1 MRLLSDVRTDAQFIR
16 KYIRAWSYF
25 YLIKEGNDLRETSLE
40 EIEER
45 IPRAY
50 AALFDHMYGNLT
62 ILDAKANVLIASS
75 SIFTAALGIILTT
88 GLQSSQHW
96 LVTAL
101 SLDTIISLISVL
113 LAISVV
119 SVHWSTVEELELPYI
134 DDFVRHLVY
143 VRNSRTLR
151 YRAAWLLHIV
161 VILFSFGMLL
171 VKLSGI

>member
-1 MRLLSDVRTDAQFIR
+1 
-16 KYIRAWSYF
+16 
-25 YLIKEGNDLRETSLE
+25 
-40 EIEER
+40 
-45 IPRAY
+45 
-50 AALFDHMYGNLT
+50 MYGNLT